1 MASRKNIP
9 KNPKL
14 WSQAQAQARKKFTVH
29 PSAYSNAWAVKW
41 YNGKGGQ
48 WKTVATKSVKKQAP
62 KKKK

>member
-1 MASRKNIP
+1 MPPARRNAP

-41 YNGKGGQ
+41 YTGKGGQ
-48 WKTVATKSVKKQAP
+48 WKTVTGPQT
-62 KKKK
+62 KKKKKT